1 MAREAASALDSRAML
16 ELYPSQG
23 DRGVGAAAS
32 PPPVWIDLLDP
43 TEEERTRVEREFG
56 IRVPSRGDLEEIE
69 SSSRLRVEHERL
81 YLSMPLSIDEDRAGA
96 SGPVPLGFILSSA
109 LLATVRFSD
118 VHAFDKV
125 RAAFKQAERPA
136 DGQAVFAAL
145 AEAMVDFAADALEK
159 TSGELEAVSHSVFA
173 RTNVPTRRPKR
184 LNRRLRQT
192 LTFVGGVGDR
202 LSHIRDSLLGLARII
217 GYVSETAHEWLHPEI
232 QGRLQTVRGDLS
244 SLTDFEE
251 HLSSK
256 THFLLD
262 AILGLINIEQNDTFK
277 VLTIVSVV
285 GIPPTLIASM
295 YGMNFHNMPELAWRW
310 GYVYGLG
317 LIALSTL
324 VPIAWFKWRGWW

>member
-1 MAREAASALDSRAML
+1 ML
-16 ELYPSQG
+16 ELYSPQG

-32 PPPVWIDLLDP
+32 PPVWIDLLDP
-43 TEEERTRVEREFG
+43 AEEERTRVEREFG
-56 IRVPSRGDLEEIE
+56 IRVPSRGELEEIE

-96 SGPVPLGFILSSA
+96 PGPVPLGFIFSSA
-109 LLATVRFSD
+109 LLVTVRFSD
-118 VHAFDKV
+118 VHALEKV
-125 RAAFKQAERPA
+125 RAAFRQDEQPG
-136 DGQAVFAAL
+136 DSQAVFAVL
-145 AEAMVDFAADALEK
+145 TEAMVDFAADLLEK
-159 TSGELEAVSHSVFA
+159 TSGELEAISHHVFS
-173 RTNVPTRRPKR
+173 RTRVPARRPQR
-184 LNRRLRQT
+184 LNRRLRQM
-192 LTFVGGVGDR
+192 LTSVGGIGDK
-202 LSHIRDSLLGLARII
+202 LGHIRESLLGLARII
-217 GYVSETAHEWLHPEI
+217 GFVAETTHEWLHSDM
-232 QGRLQTVRGDLS
+232 QGRLQTVRGDLA

-251 HLSSK
+251 HLASK

-262 AILGLINIEQNDTFK
+262 AILGLISIEQNDTFK

-324 VPIAWFKWRGWW
+324 APIAWFKWRGWW